1 MKKTV
6 SVVIPAFNEAENLI
20 VIIDR
25 LEGIFKNTAYD
36 AEFIIIDDGSTD
48 HTLTILKTMASIN
61 NKLFYIEFSRNFG
74 HQLALKAGL
83 DQAKGDCVISLDADL
98 QHPPELIIQM
108 LEKWEEGNDV
118 VYTRRSEDK
127 SLPYGK
133 RKSSSLFY
141 RLINVLSSI
150 QIEEGTADFRL
161 MDKKVIDV
169 FRNFEENEP
178 FIRGLVQW
186 MGYKQIAID
195 YIPHKRHAGTSKYN
209 LRKMMRFAL
218 QGVTSFSIKPLY
230 TAVYLGFAF
239 SMLSLL
245 YIPYVFY
252 SVYMGIEVDGWAS
265 TIMTIVFF
273 GGLQLIIMG
282 IIGIYIGKMFMQTKN
297 RPNYI
302 IKSTNFVPA
311 TTSTNTNYDIAQL

>member
-1 MKKTV
+1 MKKLV
-6 SVVIPAFNEAENLI
+6 SVVIPAFNEAENLT

-25 LEGIFKNTAYD
+25 LENVFSKTTYD
-36 AEFIIIDDGSTD
+36 VEFILIDDGSKD
-48 HTLTILKTMASIN
+48 KTLAILKTIATVKPN
-61 NKLFYIEFSRNFG
+61 LFYIEFSRNFG

-83 DQAKGDCVISLDADL
+83 DKANGDCVISLDADL

-108 LEKWEEGNDV
+108 LEKWEEGNEV
-118 VYTRRSEDK
+118 VYTRRLEDK

-133 RKSSSLFY
+133 RKSSVLFY
-141 RLINVLSSI
+141 KMLNVLSSI
-150 QIEEGTADFRL
+150 RIEEGTADFRL

-169 FRNFEENEP
+169 FKNFEENEP
-178 FIRGLVQW
+178 FIRGLIQW
-186 MGYKQIAID
+186 MGYQQVAID
-195 YIPHKRHAGTSKYN
+195 YTPSKRYSGSSKYN
-209 LRKMMRFAL
+209 VRKMMRFAL

-230 TAVYLGFAF
+230 TAVYLGFSF
-239 SMLSLL
+239 SMLSIL

-252 SVYMGIEVDGWAS
+252 AVYCGIEVDGWAS

-302 IKSTNFVPA
+302 IKSTNLVQP
-311 TTSTNTNYDIAQL
+311 T

>member
-1 MKKTV
+1 MKRTV

-48 HTLTILKTMASIN
+48 HTLNILKTMASIN
-61 NKLFYIEFSRNFG
+61 TKLFYIEFSRNFG

-108 LEKWEEGNDV
+108 LEKWEEGNDI

-186 MGYKQIAID
+186 MGYKQVAID
-195 YIPHKRHAGTSKYN
+195 YVPHKRHAGTSKYN

-239 SMLSLL
+239 SMLSVL

-311 TTSTNTNYDIAQL
+311 PTSTNTNYDIAQL

>member
-61 NKLFYIEFSRNFG
+61 TKLFYIEFSRNFG

-83 DQAKGDCVISLDADL
+83 DLAKGDCVISLDADL

-239 SMLSLL
+239 SMLSVL

-311 TTSTNTNYDIAQL
+311 PTTTNTNYDIAQL

>member
-1 MKKTV
+1 MKKLV
-6 SVVIPAFNEAENLI
+6 SVVIPAFNEADNLT

-25 LEGIFKNTAYD
+25 LESVFSKTAYNV
-36 AEFIIIDDGSTD
+36 EFILIDDGSKD
-48 HTLTILKTMASIN
+48 KTLAILKAMATVKSN
-61 NKLFYIEFSRNFG
+61 LFYIEFSRNFG

-83 DQAKGDCVISLDADL
+83 DKASGDCVISLDADL

-118 VYTRRSEDK
+118 VYTRRLEDK
-127 SLPYGK
+127 SLSYGK
-133 RKSSSLFY
+133 RKSSVLFY
-141 RLINVLSSI
+141 KMLNILSSI
-150 QIEEGTADFRL
+150 RIEEGTADFRL

-169 FRNFEENEP
+169 FKNFEENEP
-178 FIRGLVQW
+178 FIRGLIQW
-186 MGYKQIAID
+186 MGYQQVAID
-195 YIPHKRHAGTSKYN
+195 YIPSKRYSGSSKYN

-230 TAVYLGFAF
+230 TAVYLGFSF
-239 SMLSLL
+239 SMLSIL
-245 YIPYVFY
+245 YVPYVFY
-252 SVYMGIEVDGWAS
+252 AVYSGIEVDGWAS

-302 IKSTNFVPA
+302 IKSTNLIQP
-311 TTSTNTNYDIAQL
+311 I